1 VSVRVALHQPDQ
13 PGNVGSVLR
22 LGACLRVGVDLIH
35 PCGFAFSTRAVRRA
49 AMDYGELASLAEHA
63 NYVAFRAA
71 LPGRLV
77 LLTTRGA
84 TALPAAR
91 FEPGDT
97 LLLGSESAGA
107 PDEAHADA
115 DLRVRIP
122 LAAGA
127 RSLNLALSAAIALGE
142 ALRQLEEW
150 PE

>member
-1 VSVRVALHQPDQ
+1 
-13 PGNVGSVLR
+13 
-22 LGACLRVGVDLIH
+22 
-35 PCGFAFSTRAVRRA
+35 
-49 AMDYGELASLAEHA
+49 M
-63 NYVAFRAA
+63 
-71 LPGRLV
+71 